1 MKKTGSLSK
10 ALKTYAEDSQ
20 KLRVGIFETA
30 TYAGAEDERLHV
42 AQVAFWN
49 EYGVEIEVPERQI
62 TIYRLINQKSGE
74 FKRNGRFVRK
84 AVSNFATTHTSPA
97 HKINIPPRP
106 FFRSTVSENKDKWVD
121 SLPKLVEKQGINK
134 GLSLLGKVVKGDLVK
149 SIMTWTTP
157 PNALSTI
164 KLKGSDAPLRDTM
177 QMSRS
182 IGVEVSRYD
191 ESQGNG

>member
-10 ALKTYAEDSQ
+10 ALKAYAEDSQ

-30 TYAGAEDERLHV
+30 TYAGAEDEQLHV

-49 EYGVEIEVPERQI
+49 EYGVEIEVPERQS

-106 FFRSTVSENKDKWVD
+106 FFRSTVRENKDKWVA
-121 SLPKLVEKQGINK
+121 SLPELVEKQGINK
-134 GLSLLGKVVKGDLVK
+134 GLSLLGEVIKGDLVE

-157 PNALSTI
+157 PNAISTI
-164 KLKGSDAPLRDTM
+164 KLKGRDAPLRDTM

-191 ESQGNG
+191 ES

>member
-1 MKKTGSLSK
+1 MKKSGSLSK
-10 ALKTYAEDSQ
+10 ALKIYAEDSQ

-30 TYAGAEDERLHV
+30 TYAGVEDERLHV

-106 FFRSTVSENKDKWVD
+106 FFRSTVSENKDKWVA

-134 GLSLLGKVVKGDLVK
+134 GLSLLGEVVKGDLVE

-164 KLKGSDAPLRDTM
+164 KLKGRDAPLRDTM

-191 ESQGNG
+191 ES